1 MSTTIENIFGR
12 TAQTTVLLNLI
23 EKDDVTYASGIAEE
37 TGISYS
43 SVSRVLAPLIKQDIV
58 KEKVLGKQVKLFQ
71 LNKENE
77 ITKAILEFVEKVSNT

>member
-58 KEKVLGKQVKLFQ
+58 KEKVLGKQVKSFQ